1 MGQLD
6 LFSLGTKTDAPERKE
21 AEEAI
26 EPVST
31 NDEAVNIAKEQLAL
45 EVTLAHQLHTVPK
58 EEMIAEVLDGE
69 KRTAIEDAVVFADA
83 RIRIK
88 LKHVQKEEAP
98 EIGEVKVKEEI
109 GLTEENIDTNEREII
124 EAPSLEVLN
133 VREVKTLQKRGRKSF
148 KDIDAEVDLIEIPED
163 EILFQKQY
171 YSISEVAG
179 WFKVNTSLLR
189 FWETEFD
196 ILKPRKNR
204 KGDRMFRPE
213 DVKNLQLIYHLLRD
227 RKYTI
232 DGAKDYIKGNRKK
245 ADTQLQLTQSL
256 QKFKSF
262 LLELKANL
270 Q

>member
-6 LFSLGTKTDAPERKE
+6 LFSLGAKSETPEKKDVKKANAPAKDK
-21 AEEAI
+21 
-26 EPVST
+26 
-31 NDEAVNIAKEQLAL
+31 DEALDIAKEELAH
-45 EVTLAHQLHTVPK
+45 EVTLTQQSFIQAKQ
-58 EEMIAEVLDGE
+58 EV
-69 KRTAIEDAVVFADA
+69 TALVASDEQKSVNTEAVVFADE

-88 LKHVQKEEAP
+88 LKQVQKEEKSKKELVQNEVLELSDAP
-98 EIGEVKVKEEI
+98 SIENVKVKE
-109 GLTEENIDTNEREII
+109 
-124 EAPSLEVLN
+124 
-133 VREVKTLQKRGRKSF
+133 VKLLQKRGRKSF
-148 KDIDAEVDLIEIPED
+148 KEIDAEVDLIEVPED
-163 EILFQKQY
+163 EVLFKKQY
-171 YSISEVAG
+171 YAISEVAG

-232 DGAKDYIKGNRKK
+232 DGAKEYIKGNKKK
-245 ADTQLQLTQSL
+245 ADTQLQLTRSL

>member
-6 LFSLGTKTDAPERKE
+6 LFSPATKQDSPEKKQITRHKATDDGGVNDDLVPGESREHAGIAFNEDPVVNSK
-21 AEEAI
+21 AI
-26 EPVST
+26 
-31 NDEAVNIAKEQLAL
+31 N
-45 EVTLAHQLHTVPK
+45 
-58 EEMIAEVLDGE
+58 E
-69 KRTAIEDAVVFADA
+69 KVVVFADEQ
-83 RIRIK
+83 IRVK
-88 LKHVQKEEAP
+88 LKEVPANDTPAGKETLTKHANDFSHKQP
-98 EIGEVKVKEEI
+98 AEVKDLKI
-109 GLTEENIDTNEREII
+109 
-124 EAPSLEVLN
+124 
-133 VREVKTLQKRGRKSF
+133 LQKRGRKSL
-148 KDIDAEVDLIEIPED
+148 KEIDAVADLIEIPED
-163 EILFQKQY
+163 EILFRKQY

-213 DVKNLQLIYHLLRD
+213 DVKNLQLIHHLLRD

-232 DGAKDYIKGNRKK
+232 DGAKDYIKGNKKK

-270 Q
+270 QG

>member
-6 LFSLGTKTDAPERKE
+6 LFSLGSKPETPEKKEVKKANDPVKGKEENLPLAKEDLALDLNPTQESFIEAKTEIAPTVADVEKKAVDAESFVFSDDRIRVRLKQTQKLEKPKEEFEQKE
-21 AEEAI
+21 AEIVEPPAI
-26 EPVST
+26 
-31 NDEAVNIAKEQLAL
+31 D
-45 EVTLAHQLHTVPK
+45 
-58 EEMIAEVLDGE
+58 D
-69 KRTAIEDAVVFADA
+69 
-83 RIRIK
+83 IK
-88 LKHVQKEEAP
+88 VKHVK
-98 EIGEVKVKEEI
+98 
-109 GLTEENIDTNEREII
+109 II
-124 EAPSLEVLN
+124 
-133 VREVKTLQKRGRKSF
+133 QKRGRKSL
-148 KDIDAEVDLIEIPED
+148 KEIDAEVDLIEVPED
-163 EILFQKQY
+163 EVLFKKQY
-171 YSISEVAG
+171 YAISEVAG

-232 DGAKDYIKGNRKK
+232 DGAKEYIKGNKKK

>member
-6 LFSLGTKTDAPERKE
+6 LFSLGPKPNSADKKE
-21 AEEAI
+21 EKKPSKSAK
-26 EPVST
+26 T
-31 NDEAVNIAKEQLAL
+31 NDDADGIAKEQLAH
-45 EVTLAHQLHTVPK
+45 EITLTQESIANTETPPELPTAEIEQNTVK
-58 EEMIAEVLDGE
+58 EESY
-69 KRTAIEDAVVFADA
+69 VFADE

-88 LKHVQKEEAP
+88 LKQVPKEEKTKEETVEVETEVIEAP
-98 EIGEVKVKEEI
+98 ALQEVKVRPFKI
-109 GLTEENIDTNEREII
+109 G
-124 EAPSLEVLN
+124 
-133 VREVKTLQKRGRKSF
+133 QKRGRKSL
-148 KDIDAEVDLIEIPED
+148 KDIDTEADLIEVPED
-163 EILFQKQY
+163 EILFKKQY
-171 YSISEVAG
+171 YAISEVAG

-196 ILKPRKNR
+196 VLKPRKNR

-232 DGAKDYIKGNRKK
+232 DGAKEYIKGNKKK